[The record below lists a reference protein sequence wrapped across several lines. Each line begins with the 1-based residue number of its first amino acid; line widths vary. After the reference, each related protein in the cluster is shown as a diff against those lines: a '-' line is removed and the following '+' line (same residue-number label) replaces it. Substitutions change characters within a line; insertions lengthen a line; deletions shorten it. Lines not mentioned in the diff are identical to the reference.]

1 MKKIMKRRISFFLLL
16 ALSLTLCACSPAPSE
31 GGEPAQVE
39 IAAEAK
45 KTVVNR
51 LASTQVQPPEGSNL
65 EWQSG
70 LVLSEGRLYVHSQG
84 IDQPHRICSYDLEG
98 GDLQI
103 LPAYDGVTI
112 KGLGASDR
120 GTLYVLN
127 APYNEASRQF
137 DYVLREL
144 DAAGAELQRLPLTGG
159 DYPADFFPFWM
170 QAAGDTVYLL
180 GNGWLSVFSA
190 QGGLHH
196 VCDVKTPSSQFMA
209 LLPDGRLVLDGWEN
223 DSFVL
228 CFFDPETRSF
238 GGSLPLEHSGTL
250 LCGGE
255 RWDVYLS
262 DGISVFGL
270 DLETGQLEKQFE
282 WLSVGIVG
290 RELLEAPEGGF
301 FAADGNN
308 RLFRMRMKALEAD
321 ENGELAALTLV
332 VPDRLFLSPRL
343 EEAIL
348 DWNREHPECMVL
360 VRDYYTGEH
369 SNDWQ
374 QEEKAQRAAL
384 EAMALDITTGQLQPD
399 LFALDGLNAPALAV
413 SGKLE
418 NLYPYLDADPELSRE
433 RFYPNV
439 LKAQEIRGGLYEVVS
454 NYELIS
460 ATAAASRLDG
470 AELSWNGLLELSRE
484 SGRSVFTAQTRDRM
498 TLLQEL
504 VDLSGKT
511 LVDWDTGTAHFDTPY
526 FHAVLQAA
534 AQLPAQGADPAEYY
548 AAQPD
553 RSEGEGLLYIETLGD
568 LWFGA
573 CAVDDYRPDACLIPG
588 LPELG
593 SVLSPASAL
602 GPAAIGL
609 SSSSGHKAEGWAFLR
624 QFYLQPT
631 TYGFSGQQGCL
642 EAEVQRQ
649 LEQRDRDGL
658 TERWPKAGED
668 MERFAQA
675 FLTATVLE
683 RHDNTVWDIVCAE
696 AAPFFAG
703 ERSAEDCAERIQ
715 SRVQIYLSEQCP

>member
-1 MKKIMKRRISFFLLL
+1 MKKFIIRNIGFLLL
-16 ALSLTLCACSPAPSE
+16 LSLSLTLCACSPAPDS
-31 GGEPAQVE
+31 GGEPARVE

-45 KTVVNR
+45 KTLVTR
-51 LASTQVQPPEGSNL
+51 LASTQVQPPEGCNL
-65 EWQSG
+65 DWIAG
-70 LVLSEGRLYVHSQG
+70 LVQAEGRLYVHAQG
-84 IDQPHRICSYDLEG
+84 IEQPHRICSYDLEG
-98 GDLQI
+98 GDLQL
-103 LPAYDGVTI
+103 LPAYDGAALS
-112 KGLGASDR
+112 GLGASGR

-127 APYNEASRQF
+127 NPYNEGSRQF

-144 DAAGAELQRLPLTGG
+144 DADGAELQRLALTGG
-159 DYPADFFPFWM
+159 EYPADFFPFWL
-170 QAAGDTVYLL
+170 QAAGDAVYLL

-209 LLPDGRLVLDGWEN
+209 LLPDGRLVLDGWEG

-228 CFFDPETRSF
+228 CFFDPEKRSF
-238 GGSLPLEHSGTL
+238 GGSIPLEHSGTL

-301 FAADGNN
+301 FAADGEN

-321 ENGELAALTLV
+321 ENGELATLTLV

-374 QEEKAQRAAL
+374 QEEKAQRAAR
-384 EAMALDITTGQLQPD
+384 EAMALDITTGQVRPD

-418 NLYPYLDADPELSRE
+418 DLYPYLDADPELSRD

-439 LKAQEIRGGLYEVVS
+439 LRAQEIRGGLYEVVS

-460 ATAAASRLDG
+460 ATAAASRLG
-470 AELSWNGLLELSRE
+470 SGELSWNGLLDLSRE
-484 SGRSVFTAQTRDRM
+484 SGAPVFTAGARGRM
-498 TLLQEL
+498 DLLQEL
-504 VDLSGKT
+504 VDLSGKM
-511 LVDWDTGTAHFDTPY
+511 LVDWDRGEAHFDTPY
-526 FHAVLQAA
+526 FRAILEAA

-548 AAQPD
+548 AAQPH
-553 RSEGEGLLYIETLGD
+553 RSEGEGLLYLETLGD

-573 CAVDDYRPDACLIPG
+573 CAVDDYRPDGCLIPG

-593 SVLSPASAL
+593 SVLSPASVI
-602 GPAAIGL
+602 GPAALGM
-609 SSSSGHKAEGWAFLR
+609 SSSSAHKAECWAFLR
-624 QFYLQPT
+624 RFYLQPLN
-631 TYGFSGQQGCL
+631 YGFSGQQGCL

-658 TERWPKAGED
+658 NQRWPNAKED
-668 MERFAQA
+668 MERFAGA
-675 FLTATVLE
+675 FLAATVLE
-683 RHDNTVWDIVCAE
+683 RHDDTVWGIVRAE
-696 AAPFFAG
+696 AEPFFAG
-703 ERSAEDCAERIQ
+703 ERSAEDCAAQIQ